1 VHTKEEYLNI
11 VIPYRMKAID
21 VFRVALTYE
30 LSWNAP
36 KKLKIYF
43 DEKLSVEGLSTA
55 WTNPVIESGIMHC
68 RACLEFLGLKEDP
81 KKSLKLKTR
90 NGKRDD
96 DFGIE
101 DWGLSCLSVEDAVE
115 PYAGPKEEAE
125 KALACV
131 IHCAN
136 KGIAHATSGLIVV
149 DEDRKLYE
157 IAARGIP
164 TLIINYQVPCYSIP
178 MRSYPLFRAREW
190 LKALMED

>member
-1 VHTKEEYLNI
+1 MLTQDKYLNM
-11 VIPYRMKAID
+11 VLPYRMQAID
-21 VFRVALTYE
+21 LFRVALNYE
-30 LSWNAP
+30 LLWNSP
-36 KKLKIYF
+36 KKLRIYF

-68 RACLEFLGLKEDP
+68 RVCLEFLGLKEDP
-81 KKSLKLKTR
+81 KNSLKLKTR
-90 NGKRDD
+90 NKKRND

-101 DWGLSCLSVEDAVE
+101 DWGLSCLSVQDAVA

-125 KALACV
+125 KALACI

-136 KGIAHATSGLIVV
+136 KGLAHATSGLIVV

-164 TLIINYQVPCYSIP
+164 TLLINHLYA
-178 MRSYPLFRAREW
+178 PLGINPPDYKI
-190 LKALMED
+190 KATLP

>member
-1 VHTKEEYLNI
+1 MHTLKEYLDI

-21 VFRVALTYE
+21 TFRVALSYE
-30 LSWNAP
+30 LAWEAP
-36 KKLKIYF
+36 KKLQMYF

-81 KKSLKLKTR
+81 KNSLKLKTR

-101 DWGLSCLSVEDAVE
+101 DWGFSCLSVEEAVT
-115 PYAGPKEEAE
+115 PYEGPKDEAE
-125 KALACV
+125 RALACV

-136 KGIAHATSGLIVV
+136 KGIAHATSGLLVV
-149 DEDRKLYE
+149 NDDRNLYE

-164 TLIINYQVPCYSIP
+164 TLIINHLYVPLGIEPPDYKI
-178 MRSYPLFRAREW
+178 
-190 LKALMED
+190 KANLL

>member
-1 VHTKEEYLNI
+1 
-11 VIPYRMKAID
+11 MKAID
-21 VFRVALTYE
+21 VFRIALEYE
-30 LSWNAP
+30 LSWESP
-36 KKLKIYF
+36 KKLEMYF
-43 DEKLSVEGLSTA
+43 DGKLSVEGLSTA

-81 KKSLKLKTR
+81 QKPLKLKTR

-96 DFGIE
+96 DFWIE
-101 DWGLSCLSVEDAVE
+101 DWGLPCLSVEDAVA

-149 DEDRKLYE
+149 DEDRGFYE

-164 TLIINYQVPCYSIP
+164 TIIINHLYT
-178 MRSYPLFRAREW
+178 PLGISSPDYKI
-190 LKALMED
+190 KATLA